1 MTIDEAYIYACK
13 QVRARVLKY
22 YPYGCSQDIEERA
35 RDAVTGW
42 LLRSADFTRAQSE
55 IERAI
60 CLRARGAIIDAVRD
74 ITGYVAHINS
84 GADLRYFHSI
94 NADPEQGADVIR
106 DFSGLSYDD
115 TQLSR
120 VENEEEME
128 AIFSDAGLN
137 TQETDVLRRYVAG
150 YTFSE
155 IGREFGYNESR
166 ACQVMGAARRKITTA
181 IKRRERG
188 A

>member
-35 RDAVTGW
+35 RDAVTRW
-42 LLRSADFTRAQSE
+42 LVRSADFTRAQSE

-60 CLRARGAIIDAVRD
+60 CLRAHGAIIDAVRAL
-74 ITGYVAHINS
+74 TGYRTHERT
-84 GADLRYFHSI
+84 GAPLRYFHPI
-94 NADPEQGADVIR
+94 HADLDESNEVLR
-106 DFSGLSYDD
+106 DYTGLSYDD

-120 VENEEEME
+120 AENKEEMAAVFKGAKLNPRE
-128 AIFSDAGLN
+128 TVVLQKYLAGFTLREVSK
-137 TQETDVLRRYVAG
+137 QEGLT
-150 YTFSE
+150 
-155 IGREFGYNESR
+155 ESR
-166 ACQVMGAARRKITTA
+166 MCQILKSARAKIRET